1 MMDWIW
7 VFHGNDAT
15 LCTATF
21 TDFGKARIWIKKYAL
36 SGVLTKM
43 PVNQSIYDWA
53 VEAGKFTPKSEYQ
66 QTSKFIQRFTSAYLE
81 HYHFE
86 NGEESLL

>member
-1 MMDWIW
+1 MTDWIW
-7 VFHGNDAT
+7 VFHGNGAT
-15 LCTATF
+15 LCTAAF
-21 TDFGKARIWIKKYAL
+21 SDFEKAGMWIKKYAL

-53 VEAGKFTPKSEYQ
+53 VEIGKFTPKSKLQ
-66 QTSKFIQRFTSAYLE
+66 QTPKFIQRFTSAYLE

-86 NGEESLL
+86 NGEEQM